1 MNATTRQWLAIWV
14 LALAATA
21 AAWVGF
27 ERYWRAQGYVPT
39 ATDDMNLWSLH
50 RARAVRPAPPTRVAL
65 LGASRIQYG
74 LKPSVMREEAARL
87 GLDIDPIM
95 LAVNGHYPLAALRD
109 LSEDP
114 KFKGIAL
121 VGIDSRGFNPTWR
134 DMQQKYVDY
143 YHHEFTPAKALHRRL
158 LTPLQERFIAARPDF
173 AWVTLVNRAWDG
185 LGPPWK
191 EYVTFTRDRAG
202 ATDYERSDLAA
213 IRKAR
218 VEDLRQHY
226 PQFTPPTPEAWLA
239 ANLDVI
245 GWVERINARGGK
257 VVFYREPVSDEHFE
271 MDEEKFPRARMW
283 DVLAKHMERIP
294 AVMID
299 FQDHPE
305 LRIDTPDTSHID
317 AKDIERHS
325 RALVQVLRQR
335 GVW

>member
-1 MNATTRQWLAIWV
+1 MNEARSWLLIWAAALAI
-14 LALAATA
+14 AG

-39 ATDDMNLWSLH
+39 VVDDKNLWSLK

-74 LKPSVMREEAARL
+74 LSPAAMRDEARKL

-109 LSEDP
+109 LSDDP
-114 KFKGIAL
+114 KFTGIAI
-121 VGIDSRGFNPTWR
+121 VGIDARGFHREWR
-134 DMQQKYVDY
+134 DMQQKHVDY
-143 YHHEFTPAKALHRRL
+143 YHQEFTPAKALHRRL

-173 AWVTLVNRAWDG
+173 AWVTLLNRWWDG

-191 EYVTFTRDRAG
+191 EYVTFARDRSG
-202 ATDYERSDLAA
+202 ATDYYKSDLRA
-213 IRKAR
+213 IREAR
-218 VEDLRQHY
+218 VAELRKYY
-226 PQFTPPTPEAWLA
+226 PMFTPPTPEAWLA

-245 GWVERINARGGK
+245 DWVRRIQARGGQ

-271 MDEEKFPRARMW
+271 MDEARFPRARTW
-283 DVLAKHMERIP
+283 DELARRMP
-294 AVMID
+294 APMID

-305 LRIDTPDTSHID
+305 LNIPTPDTSHID
-317 AKDIERHS
+317 ARDIERHS
-325 RALVQVLRQR
+325 RALVQVLRKL